1 MKRKSNRK
9 KNIKKNKK
17 GGFIEGLATTYIVPI
32 AGRILSIAF
41 FGFLSMY
48 FKGKISQTNAILKQP
63 EYVQAAANL
72 KAAKKQQ
79 KLEGTSKSSM
89 LKDKLSNLSIPKP
102 NMPQL
107 GQTQGYPVVQG
118 GSTSRSLCY
127 FQKFKDKLLS
137 NHKNNQH
144 RVRKML

>member
-9 KNIKKNKK
+9 KIIKKNKK

-48 FKGKISQTNAILKQP
+48 FKGKISQTNEILRQP

-72 KAAKKQQ
+72 K
-79 KLEGTSKSSM
+79 LPKS
-89 LKDKLSNLSIPKP
+89 N
-102 NMPQL
+102 
-107 GQTQGYPVVQG
+107 
-118 GSTSRSLCY
+118 
-127 FQKFKDKLLS
+127 
-137 NHKNNQH
+137 KN
-144 RVRKML
+144 